1 MGIERDITK
10 LLVQEK
16 TDKEVRRT
24 IFVEWA
30 WKLKSERDKAEVQA
44 MINDRRKELDR
55 QARQIC
61 ESINEPKE
69 TAIVPCEDASYYSC
83 DYVAECMKVS
93 KNLYDRLWAV
103 TAVQE
108 AVGEVI
114 EEDCG
119 SSHEFADCNGLLV
132 SQNWDKFTN
141 DEKAELNKALEGK

>member
-30 WKLKSERDKAEVQA
+30 WKLKNERDKAKVQA

-93 KNLYDRLWAV
+93 KDLYDRLWAV

-108 AVGEVI
+108 AIGEVV

-132 SQNWDKFTN
+132 SQNWDKFSN
-141 DEKAELNKALEGK
+141 AEKAELNKVLEGK

>member
-16 TDKEVRRT
+16 TDKEVRQT
-24 IFVEWA
+24 IFKQYAFIV
-30 WKLKSERDKAEVQA
+30 KSEGDRFEVQS
-44 MINDRRKELDR
+44 MINDRREELDR

-108 AVGEVI
+108 AIGEVV